1 MIAVQPLAA
10 QVGVAPA
17 CQALGV
23 SRASFYRRQRSTPGH
38 RQPRPTPAR
47 ALCEAEREQILDV
60 LAGPRFVDRAP
71 AEVVATL
78 LDEGHYLCSE
88 RTMYRILAADQPV
101 RERRNQREH
110 PQYTKPELVA
120 TAPNQTWSW
129 DITKLLGPT
138 KWTYFYLYVVLD
150 IFSRYA
156 VGWMVADRENSALAG
171 RLIEETCH
179 KQGVQPQVLTLHS
192 DRGAPMTSKCTAQL
206 LADLGVTR
214 SLSRPQVSDDNPF
227 SEAQF
232 KTLKY
237 HPGFPGRFH
246 DITAAIAFCR
256 TFFPWY
262 NTEHRHG
269 GIAMLNPG
277 RRASQSNPERAGAA
291 RADPSSRLDPSSR
304 TLRSRNPTTG
314 SPSPS
319 RLDQPTCDTHNRR
332 NCSVNRN
339 RHCLKVVD
347 RFRLAGFYRYAISR
361 GHAAR
366 SPLPA
371 PGDEPRQPRSAP
383 PYVYSRDE
391 LRRLFGAI
399 DVSRQRPVQ
408 LDADTLRA
416 LLLLLY
422 GAGLRFGEAQRLTL
436 DDVDLRDAVLT
447 IRDTKF
453 YKTRFVPVGPQLADA
468 LKAYAAKRAECALP
482 KGTASTFLANRD
494 GTPLVKGT
502 VRFVFARLL
511 QTAGIHHNKDDGR
524 QPPCFHS
531 LRHTAA
537 VNRLASWYRQ
547 GADVQRLLP
556 ALSTWLGHAHLDGTQ
571 VYLSMTPELLHE
583 ASVRFD
589 SYVNG
594 GDHE

>member
-1 MIAVQPLAA
+1 
-10 QVGVAPA
+10 
-17 CQALGV
+17 
-23 SRASFYRRQRSTPGH
+23 
-38 RQPRPTPAR
+38 
-47 ALCEAEREQILDV
+47 
-60 LAGPRFVDRAP
+60 
-71 AEVVATL
+71 
-78 LDEGHYLCSE
+78 
-88 RTMYRILAADQPV
+88 MYRILAADQPV

-110 PQYTKPELVA
+110 PHYTKPELVA

-237 HPGFPGRFH
+237 HPGFPGRA
-246 DITAAIAFCR
+246 TS
-256 TFFPWY
+256 PPPPSL
-262 NTEHRHG
+262 TEIPKPAGRLSDASTTSPPRSPSAERSSLG
-269 GIAMLNPG
+269 TTPNIAMAGSRCSP
-277 RRASQSNPERAGAA
+277 RTTCITIEPDERAGAA

-347 RFRLAGFYRYAISR
+347 RFRTSRIGLLPPLKTSAGP
-361 GHAAR
+361 
-366 SPLPA
+366 PLPTA
-371 PGDEPRQPRSAP
+371 QKQTGYPAAFGGCIHYTRQYTMVFDCAGHQDHLYTSVVQQAVHFPGACGEPPR
-383 PYVYSRDE
+383 
-391 LRRLFGAI
+391 RRTRGAK
-399 DVSRQRPVQ
+399 Q
-408 LDADTLRA
+408 
-416 LLLLLY
+416 
-422 GAGLRFGEAQRLTL
+422 
-436 DDVDLRDAVLT
+436 LRDRRHFDRVDYGRASY
-447 IRDTKF
+447 RD
-453 YKTRFVPVGPQLADA
+453 RRRRRGVPPQ
-468 LKAYAAKRAECALP
+468 P
-482 KGTASTFLANRD
+482 N
-494 GTPLVKGT
+494 
-502 VRFVFARLL
+502 
-511 QTAGIHHNKDDGR
+511 
-524 QPPCFHS
+524 
-531 LRHTAA
+531 
-537 VNRLASWYRQ
+537 
-547 GADVQRLLP
+547 
-556 ALSTWLGHAHLDGTQ
+556 
-571 VYLSMTPELLHE
+571 
-583 ASVRFD
+583 RFD
-589 SYVNG
+589 GKQHVRGNQHSRPQ
-594 GDHE
+594 

>member
-23 SRASFYRRQRSTPGH
+23 SRATFYRRQRSTPGH

-269 GIAMLNPG
+269 GIAMLTPDDVHHNRTQSVLEQRG
-277 RRASQSNPERAGAA
+277 RTLQAAWTRHPERFVRGIPATA
-291 RADPSSRLDPSSR
+291 
-304 TLRSRNPTTG
+304 

-347 RFRLAGFYRYAISR
+347 RFRPDGCARKPPRTSSISVPVPAPSDASPPSMAWRRSKTGQIACYRQQR
-361 GHAAR
+361 GPPLDPVSPPPYRFAPRRAR
-366 SPLPA
+366 SSVVEHLTFNQRV
-371 PGDEPRQPRSAP
+371 PGSNPGGRTNKFNHFADFQESRKATMSA
-383 PYVYSRDE
+383 RCQHGAAI
-391 LRRLFGAI
+391 LR
-399 DVSRQRPVQ
+399 
-408 LDADTLRA
+408 
-416 LLLLLY
+416 
-422 GAGLRFGEAQRLTL
+422 
-436 DDVDLRDAVLT
+436 
-447 IRDTKF
+447 
-453 YKTRFVPVGPQLADA
+453 
-468 LKAYAAKRAECALP
+468 
-482 KGTASTFLANRD
+482 N
-494 GTPLVKGT
+494 
-502 VRFVFARLL
+502 
-511 QTAGIHHNKDDGR
+511 
-524 QPPCFHS
+524 
-531 LRHTAA
+531 
-537 VNRLASWYRQ
+537 
-547 GADVQRLLP
+547 
-556 ALSTWLGHAHLDGTQ
+556 
-571 VYLSMTPELLHE
+571 
-583 ASVRFD
+583 
-589 SYVNG
+589 
-594 GDHE
+594 GDHGQHGSGSFLT